1 MQKLKICLA
10 TYASKVL
17 VFLLNIYM
25 KSQAR
30 KKLKG

>member
-1 MQKLKICLA
+1 MQKIKIILA
-10 TYASKVL
+10 TYASKMM

-30 KKLKG
+30 KKLKS